1 MCSQRL
7 SLGGSCSFL
16 QGNEGGVDLEGGLGR
31 VEGGETVVGMCCMR
45 EESIFNN
52 KIKYQI
58 NKQKLNLK
66 KSPQS

>member
-1 MCSQRL
+1 M
-7 SLGGSCSFL
+7 
-16 QGNEGGVDLEGGLGR
+16 DLEGGLGR
-31 VEGGETVVGMCCMR
+31 VEGGETVVGMYCMR

-52 KIKYQI
+52 KIKYKI